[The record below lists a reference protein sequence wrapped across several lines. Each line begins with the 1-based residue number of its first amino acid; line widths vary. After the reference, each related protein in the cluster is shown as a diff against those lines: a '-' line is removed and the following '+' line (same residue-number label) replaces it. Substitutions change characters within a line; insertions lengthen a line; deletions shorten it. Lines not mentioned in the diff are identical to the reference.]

1 MQPRRRRT
9 LRSSSPGNRRAA
21 RGRLR
26 MHRRGPAEAAALPRR
41 IRTSP
46 RAGET
51 IASHAPRCDKRAVP
65 ILVVGHYCHGTRVRN
80 ASVEQVLGGSSAYAS
95 TILAALGEAHEVVAK
110 VGDDFRYAHEVS
122 RKPAVVPGRTTAF
135 VDAYRGAVRTER
147 VDAVAP
153 AIEPEEL
160 RGTWDVGLACAIAGE
175 IPLRTLQRLRQI
187 SRIVLADAQSI
198 LREVTGRG
206 EVVLRP
212 PEPGATEAIDVLKA
226 SRDEAQVLDVAA
238 LRKRLTLIVT
248 DGARGCTVLNR
259 QGQLSIAAYPAEEKD
274 ATGAGDCFLAGVAA
288 GLARG
293 LPVEEA
299 ARLGSWCG
307 ARAVE
312 HVGVPRLSPG
322 DRLG

>member
-1 MQPRRRRT
+1 M
-9 LRSSSPGNRRAA
+9 
-21 RGRLR
+21 
-26 MHRRGPAEAAALPRR
+26 
-41 IRTSP
+41 
-46 RAGET
+46 
-51 IASHAPRCDKRAVP
+51 P
-65 ILVVGHYCHGTRVRN
+65 ILVVGHYCHDTLVRN
-80 ASVEQVLGGSSAYAS
+80 ASVHQVLGGSSAYAS
-95 TILAALGEAHEVVAK
+95 AILAALGEAHEVVAK

-160 RGTWDVGLACAIAGE
+160 CGTWDVGLACAIAGE

-187 SRIVLADAQSI
+187 SRIVLVDAQSI

-248 DGARGCTVLNR
+248 DGARGCTVLDR
-259 QGQLSIAAYPAEEKD
+259 EGQLSIAAYPAEEKD

-322 DRLG
+322 EAWARTDPPLR